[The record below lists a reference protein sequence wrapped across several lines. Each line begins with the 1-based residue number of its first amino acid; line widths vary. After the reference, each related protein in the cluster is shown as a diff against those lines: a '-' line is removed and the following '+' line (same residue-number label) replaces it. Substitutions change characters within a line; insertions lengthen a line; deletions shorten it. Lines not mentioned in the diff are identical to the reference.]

1 MISIDRIRAEGI
13 NKADSGAPVKQ
24 EGLDKRRVVGL
35 VTFENTTLAL
45 APRCAGSWPRFV
57 IADCHDQVYILSPA
71 LS

>member
-1 MISIDRIRAEGI
+1 MISIDDIRAEGM

-24 EGLDKRRVVGL
+24 KGLDKMRVGL